1 VSVVRTEGIQCPYGR
16 EGAEAPDQD
25 REHLAVVLDRPVLEA
40 TGIDGRTPLAVST
53 DGDVVVISPVRSRKR
68 AARFKAA
75 ADEINEKY
83 AGVFRRLAE

>member
-1 VSVVRTEGIQCPYGR
+1 LPKRLTRTGNS
-16 EGAEAPDQD
+16 
-25 REHLAVVLDRPVLEA
+25 LAVVLDRPVLDA
-40 TGIDGRTPLAVST
+40 TGIDGRTPLEVST
-53 DGDVVVISPVRSRKR
+53 NGDVIVISPVRPRKR